1 MTLGQTPGL
10 FGSKVQALPPAMHH
24 ETGAGRGG
32 LLTLFI
38 QMHGER
44 EEVICQLINGGQKG
58 LKPDLLL
65 HKSKFPSS
73 ASGRPTLLPEGS
85 KQ

>member
-1 MTLGQTPGL
+1 MKKEVPRAAVTLGQTPGL
-10 FGSKVQALPPAMHH
+10 FGSKVQALPPALHH

-44 EEVICQLINGGQKG
+44 ERK
-58 LKPDLLL
+58 
-65 HKSKFPSS
+65 
-73 ASGRPTLLPEGS
+73 
-85 KQ
+85 